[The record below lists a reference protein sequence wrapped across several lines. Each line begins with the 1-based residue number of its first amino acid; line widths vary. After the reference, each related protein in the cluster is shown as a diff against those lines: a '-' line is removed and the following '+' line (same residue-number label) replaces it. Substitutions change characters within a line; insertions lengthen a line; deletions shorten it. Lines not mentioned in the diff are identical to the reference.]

1 MFDKLVRSARVQIR
15 RRLGI
20 VTTTLLAV
28 AGAGTFWAGAASAH
42 VTVTAPGVDIGAS
55 DATITFRVPD
65 ESDRLSTVGL
75 KVQLPTDHPIAGVLV
90 APLAG
95 WSATIKNTTL
105 TTPLKTDDGDITEV
119 VSEIDWQAGAGAGI
133 KPGYFGQFSIIA
145 GKLPDDV
152 TSLTFKA
159 IQTYSDG
166 SSVSWIEEPAPGSTS
181 EPEHPAPTLQLAAA
195 TSPTASGSPTA
206 GSPSATATGTSTTV
220 TGASAAA
227 DSHSASKG
235 AATTGIVLGAIG
247 ILLGAAALLLA
258 LSRGRR
264 AGA

>member
-1 MFDKLVRSARVQIR
+1 VQIR

-20 VTTTLLAV
+20 VALTLLGV

-42 VTVTAPGVDIGAS
+42 VTVTAPGVGVGAS

-65 ESDRLSTVGL
+65 ESQANTVGV

-95 WSATIKNTTL
+95 WTATIKNTKL

-133 KPGYFGQFSIIA
+133 RPGFFGQFSIIA

-152 TSLTFKA
+152 SSLTFKA

-166 SSVSWIEEPAPGSTS
+166 STVSWIEEPAPGSTT
-181 EPEHPAPTLQLAAA
+181 EPEHPAPTLELGAA
-195 TSPTASGSPTA
+195 TGSAASGSSTA
-206 GSPSATATGTSTTV
+206 AGASATAT
-220 TGASAAA
+220 
-227 DSHSASKG
+227 DPHSASKG
-235 AATTGIVLGAIG
+235 AATTGIVLGALG
-247 ILLGAAALLLA
+247 ILLGAAALVLA

-264 AGA
+264 GADA